1 MFSFE
6 NCHGLGGSV
15 SRGIELA
22 EFVAQ
27 LRAELTRAI
36 SEGEDQAIKFDCG
49 PIELELEVAAER
61 SADAGARVRFW
72 VVDADASAK
81 VGAKKTQRITMTL
94 TPHAAGAPLEQLSIS
109 GDSVPGER

>member
-1 MFSFE
+1 MSQ
-6 NCHGLGGSV
+6 
-15 SRGIELA
+15 GIELS

-36 SEGEDQAIKFDCG
+36 NDGEDQAIKFDCG

-81 VGAKKTQRITMTL
+81 LRTRKTQRITMTL
-94 TPHAAGAPLEQLSIS
+94 TPHDADTPLEQLRIS
-109 GDSVPGER
+109 GVPVPGER